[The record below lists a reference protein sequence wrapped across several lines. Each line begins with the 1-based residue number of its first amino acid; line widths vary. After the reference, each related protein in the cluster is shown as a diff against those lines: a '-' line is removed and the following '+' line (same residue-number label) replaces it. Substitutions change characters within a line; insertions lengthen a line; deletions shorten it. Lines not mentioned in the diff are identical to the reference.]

1 LNSPERRSFIETFA
15 LPMGLAMLALW
26 VIGMVLI
33 DGAPGWLHFFLTFG
47 VFFVIWGI
55 VVRNKVSARN
65 K

>member
-1 LNSPERRSFIETFA
+1 METFA

-26 VIGMVLI
+26 ALGMALI

-55 VVRNKVSARN
+55 VVRDKGASA